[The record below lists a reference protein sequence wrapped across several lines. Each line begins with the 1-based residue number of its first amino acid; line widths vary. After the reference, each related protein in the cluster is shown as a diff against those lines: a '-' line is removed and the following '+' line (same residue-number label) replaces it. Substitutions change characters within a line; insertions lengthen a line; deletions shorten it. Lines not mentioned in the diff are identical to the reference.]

1 MLDRL
6 SDPLLRAFGSLETLP
21 SAWRELLDG
30 LNQTLAESARER
42 DRLSVAHDRA
52 TTELKELLVEVE
64 ALRRARAAAEST
76 NLVRGE
82 ILATLSRTMRTPAD
96 TILGLTAL
104 LRGGALQPT
113 QRAYVDA
120 VQGAGEA
127 LRSILN
133 EVSDYSRLESGTLP
147 LEPIPFDLRLMIED
161 MAGTLTALA
170 EAKGLTLRMAWR
182 PDTPRRV
189 LADPGRIRQVLTAL
203 IRDGLNRIE
212 RGEVVLE
219 VGRGTMRAPSG
230 GVRFTVE
237 DSGPGIAPD
246 LLPMLFE
253 PFTRGDAYPG
263 RDGSLALPIAHH
275 LARLLGGEL
284 SAAGVEGAGVRF
296 SLSLPLPM
304 VDGSE
309 DVPLPAEEELAPPQA
324 TLGLMV
330 VDADPDQ
337 RAGWA
342 QVADA
347 AGFQAVGVGHRE
359 EAIEELR
366 KRARERRPVAMVLFS
381 DHDADGYDAIA
392 RRIHGEPELGQPAL
406 IMLPAVGNPGDA
418 RRLREAGFRG
428 YLVKPVAPA
437 DLREMLEALRRMP
450 SGVWTG
456 TILTRHA
463 LAEARRSGGVR
474 DEELEATL
482 EALANSEERIA
493 KSE

>member
-1 MLDRL
+1 LGGFVLDRL
-6 SDPLLRAFGSLETLP
+6 GDPMLRAFGSLDALP

-30 LNQTLAESARER
+30 LNQTLAESAQER
-42 DRLSVAHDRA
+42 DRLAVSLDRA
-52 TTELKELLVEVE
+52 STELRELLVEVE

-127 LRSILN
+127 LRNILG

-161 MAGTLTALA
+161 MACALSSLA

-203 IRDGLNRIE
+203 IRDGLNRME

-230 GVRFTVE
+230 GVRFTIE

-275 LARLLGGEL
+275 LARLLGGDL
-284 SAAGVEGAGVRF
+284 AAANVDGAGVRF
-296 SLSLPLPM
+296 TLSLPLPL
-304 VDGSE
+304 VDGS
-309 DVPLPAEEELAPPQA
+309 DDPLPPEPETAPHQA

-347 AGFQAVGVGHRE
+347 AGFQAVGIGHRE
-359 EAIEELR
+359 EAIQELV

-381 DHDADGYDAIA
+381 DHDADGYDSIA
-392 RRIHGEPELGQPAL
+392 RRIHAEPELGQPAL

-437 DLREMLEALRRMP
+437 DLREMLETLRRMP
-450 SGVWTG
+450 AGVWTG

-482 EALANSEERIA
+482 GALGNSE
-493 KSE
+493 

>member
-1 MLDRL
+1 MSGGFVLDRL
-6 SDPLLRAFGSLETLP
+6 GDPLLRAFGSLDALP
-21 SAWRELLDG
+21 TAWRELLDG
-30 LNQTLAESARER
+30 LNQTLADSAQER
-42 DRLSVAHDRA
+42 DRLSLALARA
-52 TTELKELLVEVE
+52 STELQELLVEVE
-64 ALRRARAAAEST
+64 ALRRARASAEST

-147 LEPIPFDLRLMIED
+147 LEPIPFDLRVMIED
-161 MAGTLTALA
+161 MACALSSLA
-170 EAKGLTLRMAWR
+170 EAKGLALRMAWR

-203 IRDGLNRIE
+203 IRDGLNRME

-219 VGRGTMRAPSG
+219 VGRGTMRAPGG

-237 DSGPGIAPD
+237 DSGPGIAAD

-284 SAAGVEGAGVRF
+284 AAASVEGAGMRF
-296 SLSLPLPM
+296 SLSLPLPL
-304 VDGSE
+304 VDGSA
-309 DVPLPAEEELAPPQA
+309 DVPLPTEAEPVPHQA
-324 TLGLMV
+324 ALGLMV

-347 AGFQAVGVGHRE
+347 AGFRAVGIGNRE
-359 EAIEELR
+359 DAIEELL
-366 KRARERRPVAMVLFS
+366 KRAREGRPVAMVLFS

-392 RRIHGEPELGQPAL
+392 RRIHSEPELGQPAL

-450 SGVWTG
+450 AGVWTG

-463 LAEARRSGGVR
+463 LAEARRGGGVR
-474 DEELEATL
+474 DEDLEATL
-482 EALANSEERIA
+482 GALAAER
-493 KSE
+493 

>member
-1 MLDRL
+1 MSGGFVLDRMGDSL
-6 SDPLLRAFGSLETLP
+6 MRAFGSLEALP
-21 SAWRELLDG
+21 AAWRELLEG
-30 LNQTLAESARER
+30 LNQTLADSARER
-42 DRLSVAHDRA
+42 DRLSLDLDRVS
-52 TTELKELLVEVE
+52 TELRELLVEVE
-64 ALRRARAAAEST
+64 ALRRARASAEST

-127 LRSILN
+127 LRSILG

-147 LEPIPFDLRLMIED
+147 LEPIPFDLRVMIED
-161 MAGTLTALA
+161 MAGALASLA
-170 EAKGLTLRMAWR
+170 EAKGLTLRLAWR

-203 IRDGLNRIE
+203 IRDGLNRME

-219 VGRGTMRAPSG
+219 VGRGAMRAPSG

-284 SAAGVEGAGVRF
+284 SAADVEGGGVRF
-296 SLSLPLPM
+296 SLSLPLP
-304 VDGSE
+304 VVGGSA
-309 DVPLPAEEELAPPQA
+309 DVPLPTEPEPVPHPAA
-324 TLGLMV
+324 LGLMV

-347 AGFQAVGVGHRE
+347 AGFQAVGIGHRE

-366 KRARERRPVAMVLFS
+366 KRAREGRPVTMVLFS

-392 RRIHGEPELGQPAL
+392 RRIQSEPELGQPAL

-450 SGVWTG
+450 AGVWTG

-463 LAEARRSGGVR
+463 LAEARLGGGVR
-474 DEELEATL
+474 EDELEATL
-482 EALANSEERIA
+482 GALAGER
-493 KSE
+493 

>member
-6 SDPLLRAFGSLETLP
+6 GDPLLRAFGSLDALP

-30 LNQTLAESARER
+30 LNQTLTDSAQER
-42 DRLSVAHDRA
+42 DRLSIACDRA
-52 TTELKELLVEVE
+52 RTELRELLVEVE

-147 LEPIPFDLRLMIED
+147 LEPIPFDLRVMIED
-161 MAGTLTALA
+161 MACTLSSLA

-203 IRDGLNRIE
+203 IRDGLNRLE

-237 DSGPGIAPD
+237 DSGPGLAPD

-284 SAAGVEGAGVRF
+284 TATNVEGAGVRF
-296 SLSLPLPM
+296 SLSLPLPV

-309 DVPLPAEEELAPPQA
+309 DVPLPAEPEPASHQA
-324 TLGLMV
+324 SLGLMV

-347 AGFQAVGVGHRE
+347 AGFQAVGVSHRE

-381 DHDADGYDAIA
+381 DHDADGYDDIA
-392 RRIHGEPELGQPAL
+392 RRIQGEPELGQPAL

-437 DLREMLEALRRMP
+437 DLREMLETLRRMP
-450 SGVWTG
+450 AGVWTG

-463 LAEARRSGGVR
+463 LAEARRSGGVK
-474 DEELEATL
+474 DDELEATL
-482 EALANSEERIA
+482 GALSNSQ
-493 KSE
+493 

>member
-6 SDPLLRAFGSLETLP
+6 GDPLLRAFGSLDAMP
-21 SAWRELLDG
+21 SAWREVLDG
-30 LNQTLAESARER
+30 LSQTLADATLER
-42 DRLSVAHDRA
+42 DRLTLALERS

-64 ALRRARAAAEST
+64 ALRRARASAEST

-104 LRGGALQPT
+104 LRGGALQPS

-127 LRSILN
+127 LRGILN

-161 MAGTLTALA
+161 MACTLSSLA
-170 EAKGLTLRMAWR
+170 EAKGLTLRLAWR

-189 LADPGRIRQVLTAL
+189 LADPGRIRQVLSAL
-203 IRDGLNRIE
+203 IRDGLNRME

-230 GVRFTVE
+230 GIRFTVE

-246 LLPMLFE
+246 LLPILFE

-263 RDGSLALPIAHH
+263 RDGGLALPIAHH

-284 SAAGVEGAGVRF
+284 AASNVEGAGVRF
-296 SLSLPLPM
+296 ALSLPLLA
-304 VDGSE
+304 VDGPA
-309 DVPLPAEEELAPPQA
+309 DVAVPLHEAPAPSSSP
-324 TLGLMV
+324 LGLMV

-347 AGFQAVGVGHRE
+347 AGFRAVGAADRE
-359 EAIEELR
+359 EAMDELR
-366 KRARERRPVAMVLFS
+366 KRAREGHPVAIVLFS
-381 DHDADGYDAIA
+381 DHDADGYDDIA
-392 RRIHGEPELGQPAL
+392 RRIHGDPELCQPAL

-437 DLREMLEALRRMP
+437 DLREMLEALHRMP
-450 SGVWTG
+450 AGVWTG

-474 DEELEATL
+474 EEELEATL
-482 EALANSEERIA
+482 GALAGER
-493 KSE
+493 

>member
-6 SDPLLRAFGSLETLP
+6 GDPLLRAFGSLETLP

-30 LNQTLAESARER
+30 LNQTLAESAQER
-42 DRLSVAHDRA
+42 DRLLVAHDRA
-52 TTELKELLVEVE
+52 STELAELLVEVE

-296 SLSLPLPM
+296 SLSLPLPV

-309 DVPLPAEEELAPPQA
+309 AVPLPAEEELAPPQP

-392 RRIHGEPELGQPAL
+392 RRIHSEPELGQPAL

-463 LAEARRSGGVR
+463 LAEARRGGGVR

-482 EALANSEERIA
+482 GALTNSE
-493 KSE
+493 

>member
-1 MLDRL
+1 MRGGIVLDRL
-6 SDPLLRAFGSLETLP
+6 GDPMLRAFGSLDALP

-30 LNQTLAESARER
+30 LNQTLTDSAQER
-42 DRLSVAHDRA
+42 DRLSAALDRA
-52 TTELKELLVEVE
+52 STELRELLVEVE

-161 MAGTLTALA
+161 MACTLSSLA

-203 IRDGLNRIE
+203 IRDGLNRME

-284 SAAGVEGAGVRF
+284 AAANVEGGGVRF
-296 SLSLPLPM
+296 SLSLPLP
-304 VDGSE
+304 VVGGSE
-309 DVPLPAEEELAPPQA
+309 ELPLSAEPEPSPHQA
-324 TLGLMV
+324 ALGLMV

-347 AGFQAVGVGHRE
+347 AGFQAVGIGHRE

-392 RRIHGEPELGQPAL
+392 RRIQGEPELGQPAL

-437 DLREMLEALRRMP
+437 DLREMLETLRRMP

-482 EALANSEERIA
+482 GALSSSE
-493 KSE
+493 

>member
-1 MLDRL
+1 MLDPL
-6 SDPLLRAFGSLETLP
+6 GDPLLRAFGSLETLP

-30 LNQTLAESARER
+30 LNRTLAESAQERER
-42 DRLSVAHDRA
+42 LSIAHDRA
-52 TTELKELLVEVE
+52 ITELQELLVEVE

-76 NLVRGE
+76 NMVRGE

-104 LRGGALQPT
+104 LRSGALQPT

-127 LRSILN
+127 LRSILS

-161 MAGTLTALA
+161 MAGALTALA

-203 IRDGLNRIE
+203 IRDGLNRVE

-219 VGRGTMRAPSG
+219 VGRGTMRAPNG

-284 SAAGVEGAGVRF
+284 VAASVEGAGVRF
-296 SLSLPLPM
+296 SLSLPLPV

-309 DVPLPAEEELAPPQA
+309 DVSLPADEDLAPHQA

-342 QVADA
+342 QVAHA
-347 AGFQAVGVGHRE
+347 AGFQAVGVAHRE
-359 EAIEELR
+359 EAIEELI

-392 RRIHGEPELGQPAL
+392 RRIQSIPELGQPAL

-450 SGVWTG
+450 AGVWTG

-463 LAEARRSGGVR
+463 LAEARRTGGVR

-482 EALANSEERIA
+482 GALANSE
-493 KSE
+493 

>member
-1 MLDRL
+1 
-6 SDPLLRAFGSLETLP
+6 
-21 SAWRELLDG
+21 
-30 LNQTLAESARER
+30 
-42 DRLSVAHDRA
+42 
-52 TTELKELLVEVE
+52 
-64 ALRRARAAAEST
+64 
-76 NLVRGE
+76 
-82 ILATLSRTMRTPAD
+82 
-96 TILGLTAL
+96 
-104 LRGGALQPT
+104 
-113 QRAYVDA
+113 
-120 VQGAGEA
+120 
-127 LRSILN
+127 
-133 EVSDYSRLESGTLP
+133 
-147 LEPIPFDLRLMIED
+147 
-161 MAGTLTALA
+161 
-170 EAKGLTLRMAWR
+170 
-182 PDTPRRV
+182 V

-203 IRDGLNRIE
+203 IRDGLNRME

-219 VGRGTMRAPSG
+219 VGRGTMRAPGG

-237 DSGPGIAPD
+237 DSGPGIAAD

-284 SAAGVEGAGVRF
+284 AAASVEGAGMRF
-296 SLSLPLPM
+296 SLSLPLPL
-304 VDGSE
+304 VDGSA
-309 DVPLPAEEELAPPQA
+309 DVPLPTEAEPVPHQA
-324 TLGLMV
+324 ALGLMV

-347 AGFQAVGVGHRE
+347 AGFRAVGIGNRE
-359 EAIEELR
+359 DAIEELL
-366 KRARERRPVAMVLFS
+366 KRAREGRPVAMVLFS

-392 RRIHGEPELGQPAL
+392 RRIHSEPELGQPAL

-450 SGVWTG
+450 AGVWTG

-463 LAEARRSGGVR
+463 LAEARRGGGVR
-474 DEELEATL
+474 DEDLEATL
-482 EALANSEERIA
+482 GALAAER
-493 KSE
+493 

>member
-6 SDPLLRAFGSLETLP
+6 GDPLLRAFGSLEALP

-30 LNQTLAESARER
+30 LNQTLADSAQER
-42 DRLSVAHDRA
+42 DRLAIACDRA
-52 TTELKELLVEVE
+52 RTELRELLVEVE

-161 MAGTLTALA
+161 MACTLSSLA

-203 IRDGLNRIE
+203 IRDGLNRLE

-284 SAAGVEGAGVRF
+284 TAANVEGAGVRF
-296 SLSLPLPM
+296 SLSLPLP
-304 VDGSE
+304 VVGGSE
-309 DVPLPAEEELAPPQA
+309 DVPFPAEPEPAPHQA
-324 TLGLMV
+324 SLGLMV

-392 RRIHGEPELGQPAL
+392 RRIQGEPELGQPAL

-437 DLREMLEALRRMP
+437 DLREMLETLRRMP
-450 SGVWTG
+450 AGVWTG

-474 DEELEATL
+474 DDELEATL
-482 EALANSEERIA
+482 GALASSE
-493 KSE
+493 